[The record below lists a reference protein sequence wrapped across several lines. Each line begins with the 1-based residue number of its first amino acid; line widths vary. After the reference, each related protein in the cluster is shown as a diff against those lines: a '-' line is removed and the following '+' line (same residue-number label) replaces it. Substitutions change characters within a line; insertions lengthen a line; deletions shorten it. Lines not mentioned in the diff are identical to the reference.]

1 MTTTFAPI
9 PINGCFW
16 HGYTSS
22 FIPTYYYIPFVNT
35 LQEYINIG
43 YTPLTK
49 DLPSDIIRVGKL
61 IGRHNM
67 ELREEKGLMIAAT
80 SKIDKIP
87 LGYKVRSQSGNG
99 TYVVN
104 LDNGEPFCTCPDFE
118 TRHQKC
124 KHIYAVE
131 FSQKR
136 EETPDGKV
144 TETKTMKII
153 YGQNWTAYNDA
164 QTEEKRHFMSL
175 LADLC
180 NDLQQPE
187 QTAGRPRL
195 PLSDMAFASIFKVYT
210 GFSSRRFTSDMVE
223 ATKLGYATK
232 TPHFNSVSNYLANPE
247 LSMILKS
254 LVTLSSLPLKSVETD
269 FAVDS
274 SGFSTST
281 YSRYYDHKYGKEH
294 NKQTWIKT
302 HLMCGVKTHIITSVE
317 ATLNNY
323 SADNSQFPTLVN
335 QTAKTFTI
343 NEVSADKAYTDRRN
357 LNLVNSLGGTA
368 YIPFKKNSTGQG
380 DHHHKFDN
388 LWKQMWHFYNFN
400 QEQFM
405 EHYHKRS
412 NVETTFSMIKAKF
425 GGFVRSKSEI
435 AQINEVLCKV
445 VCHNICVL
453 IQSIH
458 ELGIEPIFTKE

>member
-1 MTTTFAPI
+1 ME
-9 PINGCFW
+9 GC
-16 HGYTSS
+16 
-22 FIPTYYYIPFVNT
+22 
-35 LQEYINIG
+35 
-43 YTPLTK
+43 
-49 DLPSDIIRVGKL
+49 
-61 IGRHNM
+61 NM
-67 ELREEKGLMIAAT
+67 EPREEKGLMIAAT

-87 LGYKVRSQSGNG
+87 LGYKVQSQSGNG

-104 LDNGEPFCTCPDFE
+104 LDHGTPFCTCPDFE

-144 TETKTMKII
+144 TETRTMKIT
-153 YGQNWTAYNDA
+153 YGQDWTAYNDA
-164 QTEEKRHFMSL
+164 QTEEKSHFMSL

-180 NDLQQPE
+180 NGLPQPE
-187 QTAGRPRL
+187 QSTGRPRL

-210 GFSSRRFTSDMVE
+210 GFSSRRFTCDMVE

-247 LSMILKS
+247 LNPILKS
-254 LVTLSSLPLKSVETD
+254 LVSLSSLPLKTIETD

-281 YSRYYDHKYGKEH
+281 YARWYDEKYGK
-294 NKQTWIKT
+294 NKSKQAWVKT
-302 HLMCGVKTHIITSVE
+302 HLMCGVKTHIVTSVE
-317 ATLNNY
+317 ATPNNY
-323 SADNSQFPTLVN
+323 SSDNSQFPTLVN
-335 QTAKTFTI
+335 QTAKTFAI

-368 YIPFKKNSTGQG
+368 YIPFKKNSTGLG

-388 LWKQMWHFYNFN
+388 LWNQMWHYYNFN

-412 NVETTFSMIKAKF
+412 NVESTFSMIKAKF
-425 GGFVRSKSEI
+425 GGFIRSKSET

-458 ELGIEPIFTKE
+458 ELGIEPVFTKE